1 MHDHSVQKMKL
12 YTSSHQHNYSMNKKR
27 GIDNNLDLVTFQSEK
42 EVKKPRRSNNSYV
55 KQLANVF
62 TSEELKILIAD
73 ARKHVIV
80 GEAKHG
86 DDSSKRFCFNALASY
101 SGLGQSALTH
111 VDKLFVGPTWTE
123 LDHQVRE
130 TVMKGIRLA
139 IRESNLGIRELFVCF
154 ELIYIPF
161 EGKKSIPGLIW
172 HSDEGY
178 HTKTEEPFCYA
189 NSTTVFMLS
198 DPESWQGGNL
208 QLRKEQNFLG
218 TFKYEHNGAI
228 TFINKGTEHRVT
240 RIRPRKQ
247 DAARI
252 VLIVSVY
259 GQEETVEY
267 LNALKLCAKAM
278 R

>member
-1 MHDHSVQKMKL
+1 
-12 YTSSHQHNYSMNKKR
+12 MNKKR
-27 GIDNNLDLVTFQSEK
+27 GYELIHNLVPVPVPVPIPIPFQSEK
-42 EVKKPRRSNNSYV
+42 EVKKPKRSNNSYV
-55 KQLANVF
+55 KRLANVF
-62 TSEELKILIAD
+62 TSEELKILIED

-86 DDSSKRFCFNALASY
+86 DYSSKRFCFNALASY
-101 SGLGQSALTH
+101 SGLGQSALTR

-139 IRESNLGIRELFVCF
+139 IGESNLEIRELFDLFVCF

-208 QLRKEQNFLG
+208 QLRKEQNLLG
-218 TFKYEHNGAI
+218 TFKYKHNGAI

-240 RIRPRKQ
+240 RIRPHKE

-259 GQEETVEY
+259 GQEETIEY
-267 LNALKLCAKAM
+267 VNALKI
-278 R
+278 